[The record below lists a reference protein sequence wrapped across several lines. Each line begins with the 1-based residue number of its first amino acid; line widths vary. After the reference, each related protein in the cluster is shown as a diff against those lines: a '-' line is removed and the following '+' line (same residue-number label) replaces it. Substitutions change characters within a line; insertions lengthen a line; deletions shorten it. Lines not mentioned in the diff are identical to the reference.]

1 MINESHCMLQ
11 INHNKNE
18 EEKSQFHWS
27 WRTISTWQW
36 KLKYSKDFTWIL
48 GSSQSMCF
56 LPGYVLAIITPVYFM
71 LEYAINK
78 QVTSI
83 DTENTVSCEGICK

>member
-1 MINESHCMLQ
+1 
-11 INHNKNE
+11 
-18 EEKSQFHWS
+18 
-27 WRTISTWQW
+27 
-36 KLKYSKDFTWIL
+36 
-48 GSSQSMCF
+48 MCF

-83 DTENTVSCEGICK
+83 DTENTVSCEEI